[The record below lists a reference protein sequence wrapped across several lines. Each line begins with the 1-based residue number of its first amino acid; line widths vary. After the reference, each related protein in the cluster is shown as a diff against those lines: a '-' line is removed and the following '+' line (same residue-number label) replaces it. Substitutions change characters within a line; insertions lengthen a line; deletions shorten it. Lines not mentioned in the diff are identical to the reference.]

1 MKICFEATAGN
12 ISLNVTLPA
21 FVTAAFDV
29 VSRTARAIEEDTRP
43 TQSPL
48 APLATPDWYSSI
60 GAKPTDLVTRDTV
73 RDVMHQETGHVLADV
88 EWRLAQ
94 TRDLLNEAKHLAGY
108 VDNRLGDGVVV
119 PTQSVNAVLPFTRQL
134 TAEDLNTTNHALTG
148 YTTTNNTDNTGAV
161 LAGSIRWQSLQII
174 YKGVQYNV
182 TDGATLLRFTYFV
195 KAGFTT
201 VVTVASTDG
210 ITGVVTPAV
219 FSGTLTSSNTKPTLT
234 ADDLLVFVNNT
245 GVVYVAG
252 GDSAASLP
260 GVIADNTVDN
270 GALQANAV
278 TGINILANSIGSGK
292 LGAGAINLSTQFT
305 SGIVTAAVL
314 GRSAVTAASLNT
326 TAHTLV

>member
-1 MKICFEATAGN
+1 MKICLEATAEK
-12 ISLNVTLPA
+12 ISFNVTLPA
-21 FVTAAFDV
+21 FVTAVFDV
-29 VSRTARAIEEDTRP
+29 IARTARAIEEDTRP

-48 APLATPDWYSSI
+48 APPATTPSWYERI
-60 GAKPTDLVTRDTV
+60 GAIPTDIVTRENV

-94 TRDLLNEAKHLAGY
+94 TRDLLNEMKHLAGY
-108 VDNRLGDGVVV
+108 VDSRLGDGVVV
-119 PTQSVNAVLPFTRQL
+119 STRPGNVLPFTRQL

-148 YTTTNNTDNTGAV
+148 YTTTNNTDTTGAV

-182 TDGATLLRFTYFV
+182 TDSATLLKFTYFV
-195 KAGFTT
+195 KAGFVT
-201 VVTVASTDG
+201 VVTAPSTDG

-234 ADDLLVFVNNT
+234 PDDLLVFVNNN

-260 GVIADNTVDN
+260 GVIADGTVDN
-270 GALQANAV
+270 GAIQANAV

-292 LGAGAINLSTQFT
+292 LGTGAINLATQFM
-305 SGIVTAAVL
+305 SGVVTATVL
-314 GRSAVTAASLNT
+314 GRSAVTATSLNT
-326 TAHTLV
+326 TAHTLI